1 MQQHNLHSNTAAAV
15 YEEHACEQKETQ
27 TQVFSYHNTILLARL
42 LARYADMQ
50 IKAFVCMDLIFNRD
64 HVWFQLDLF
73 SRPNCPK
80 GPGGRGRH
88 FIDVVVVVIVAYVQS
103 SIQFGRPFW
112 QSMF

>member
-1 MQQHNLHSNTAAAV
+1 
-15 YEEHACEQKETQ
+15 
-27 TQVFSYHNTILLARL
+27 
-42 LARYADMQ
+42 
-50 IKAFVCMDLIFNRD
+50 MDLIFSRD

-88 FIDVVVVVIVAYVQS
+88 FIDVVVVVIVVVAYVQS

-112 QSMF
+112 QSMFDIANGKPFHSQPSWKVGNDVLF